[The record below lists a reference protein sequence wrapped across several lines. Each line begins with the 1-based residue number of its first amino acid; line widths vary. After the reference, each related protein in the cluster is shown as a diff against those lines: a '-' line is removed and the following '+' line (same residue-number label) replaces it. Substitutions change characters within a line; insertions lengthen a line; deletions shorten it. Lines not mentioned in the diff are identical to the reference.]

1 MKLLLLHS
9 SHLEF
14 QPHKKAVDSAED
26 CDKEPRRIEECLVV
40 FNAFEAGD
48 ERDMSHVIER
58 ADEEIRD
65 VAEQINVE
73 RIVVYPWVHLT
84 SEPGDIGKAMESQKL
99 LEDKLK
105 NDYEVIRSPFGWY
118 KEFEIHVKGH
128 PLSELSRE
136 IRPEGEEEV
145 DEKIDPKRLL
155 DQISK
160 TKLDRKDLK
169 ENDHRIIGQKM
180 NLFSFYSAAPGMVFW
195 HENGMR
201 ILDELKSF
209 WRDMHRKAGY
219 KEISTPMVL
228 DEKLWKIS
236 GHWEKYRDNMFPT
249 EYEDRDMAL
258 KPMNCPGGILVYKSK
273 SRSYRE
279 LPLRFGELGTV
290 YREELSG
297 VLSGLFRVNCFT
309 QDDAHIYCKEDQLK
323 SEIEGVIDLTD
334 EIYSTFDLGY
344 SVELSTRP
352 EERIGSDEI
361 WDKSEEILKE
371 VLEESGVDYELNEGD
386 GAFYGPKIDFH
397 IEDSLGRKW
406 QCGTIQ
412 LDFSMPE
419 RFDLTYVGKDNK
431 EHRPILIHRAILGSL
446 ERFMGIILE
455 HTDGNLP
462 TWMAPVQVRVL
473 SITDRNIPRS
483 EEIFEM
489 LEEEGIR
496 SDRNFDSTTLSE
508 KVREAEIER
517 VPYIVVIGDK
527 EEESGELAVRRI
539 WKDDIEYG
547 VDPEKFVEE
556 VKQRIRER
564 R

>member
-1 MKLLLLHS
+1 MKLLLLHA

-14 QPHKKAVDSAED
+14 QPHKKAVDSAEE
-26 CDKEPRRIEECLVV
+26 CDKEAKRIEECLVV

-48 ERDMSHVIER
+48 EKDISYVIEK
-58 ADEEIRD
+58 ANKEIRD
-65 VAEQINVE
+65 VADQVKTN
-73 RIVVYPWVHLT
+73 RIVIYPWVHLT
-84 SEPGDIGKAMESQKL
+84 SKPGDLEKAMESQKM
-99 LEDKLK
+99 LEEKLK
-105 NDYEVIRSPFGWY
+105 DDYEVTRSAFGWY

-136 IRPEGEEEV
+136 IRPEGEKVEQKV
-145 DEKIDPKRLL
+145 DPEKLL
-155 DQISK
+155 GQISK

-180 NLFSFYSAAPGMVFW
+180 DLFSFYNTAPGMVFW
-195 HENGMR
+195 HENGTR
-201 ILDELKSF
+201 VLNELKRF
-209 WRDMHRKAGY
+209 WREMHRKAGY
-219 KEISTPMVL
+219 REISTPMVL

-249 EYEDRDMAL
+249 EYEERDMAL
-258 KPMNCPGGILVYKSK
+258 KPMNCPGGILVYKSR

-323 SEIEGVIDLTD
+323 EEIKGVMDLTD
-334 EIYSTFDLGY
+334 KIYSTFNLDY
-344 SVELSTRP
+344 SIELSTRP
-352 EERIGSDEI
+352 EKRIGDEKI
-361 WDKSEEILKE
+361 WDKSEEILKD
-371 VLEESGVDYELNEGD
+371 VLDKNSSDYDINEGD

-397 IEDSLGRKW
+397 IEDSLGRRW

-446 ERFMGIILE
+446 ERFLGIILE
-455 HTDGNLP
+455 HTNGNLP
-462 TWMAPVQVRVL
+462 TWLAPVQVRVL
-473 SITDRNIPRS
+473 SITDRNIS
-483 EEIFEM
+483 KGKEV
-489 LEEEGIR
+489 LERLRDEGIR
-496 SDRNFDSTTLSE
+496 ADCNFDSTTLSE

-527 EEESGELAVRRI
+527 EEQKGTLAVRRM
-539 WKDDIEYG
+539 WKDDVEYG
-547 VDPEKFVEE
+547 VDPDKFIDELN
-556 VKQRIRER
+556 RETKPGK
-564 R
+564 